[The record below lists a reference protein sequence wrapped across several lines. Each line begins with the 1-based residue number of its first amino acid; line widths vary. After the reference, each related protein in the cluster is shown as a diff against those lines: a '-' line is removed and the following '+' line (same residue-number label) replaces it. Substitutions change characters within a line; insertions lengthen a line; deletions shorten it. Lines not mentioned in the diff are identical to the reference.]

1 MPFLQFKTSVAKTA
15 SYSLLKT
22 DHDKWFTNTGA
33 AGAVVFT
40 LPAIADVNDGWL
52 TDFFVTAD
60 QNLTITAPAG
70 KLVAFNNAAAT
81 SLAFSTVAE
90 RIGGGVTVRYDSGLT
105 KYVAQVHLG
114 IETQTPVVT

>member
-60 QNLTITAPAG
+60 QNLTNADLARHATIDIAPWA
-70 KLVAFNNAAAT
+70 N
-81 SLAFSTVAE
+81 
-90 RIGGGVTVRYDSGLT
+90 
-105 KYVAQVHLG
+105 
-114 IETQTPVVT
+114 